1 MYSSYLSDVHY
12 SPQGAAQTAAGQAML
27 ENYLQGVDSQTTI
40 MGTSSSTPIDS
51 LEPALAQIDLSPV
64 TIPALHQNL
73 IGSASLEFPTDIV
86 QTGVASTTF
95 TLANPFTASI
105 NLFEVT
111 AIATY
116 HNLTIGAINHV
127 DMSANPIHADGH
139 ANITSPVLPFNF
151 NLDPLTI
158 IGLITTSAQEHGVDL
173 GPLTSLFQL
182 VIDNPSFHPPVRC
195 FFS

>member
-1 MYSSYLSDVHY
+1 MCSSYPSDVHY

-40 MGTSSSTPIDS
+40 MGTSSSTPIGS

-73 IGSASLEFPTDIV
+73 IGSASLEFPTGIV

-105 NLFEVT
+105 NLLEVT

-127 DMSANPIHADGH
+127 DMSSNPIHANGH
-139 ANITSPVLPFNF
+139 SNITSPVLPFNF

-158 IGLITTSAQEHGVDL
+158 IGLITTSAQEHNVDL

-182 VIDNPSFHPPVRC
+182 VIDNPSFHPPVR
-195 FFS
+195 

>member
-1 MYSSYLSDVHY
+1 
-12 SPQGAAQTAAGQAML
+12 ML

-40 MGTSSSTPIDS
+40 MGTSSSTSIGS
-51 LEPALAQIDLSPV
+51 LEPALAQINLSPV

-95 TLANPFTASI
+95 TLANPFSASI
-105 NLFEVT
+105 NLLEVT

-116 HNLTIGAINHV
+116 HNLTLGAINHV
-127 DMSANPIHADGH
+127 DMSSNPIHANGH
-139 ANITSPVLPFNF
+139 SNITSTVLPFNF

-158 IGLITTSAQEHGVDL
+158 IGLITTSAQEHNVDL

-182 VIDNPSFHPPVRC
+182 VIDNQGFHPPVC
-195 FFS
+195 LKFFSQPAPQ

>member
-1 MYSSYLSDVHY
+1 
-12 SPQGAAQTAAGQAML
+12 
-27 ENYLQGVDSQTTI
+27 
-40 MGTSSSTPIDS
+40 

-73 IGSASLEFPTDIV
+73 IGSASLEFSTDIV

-105 NLFEVT
+105 NLLEVT

-139 ANITSPVLPFNF
+139 SNITSPVLPFNF

-158 IGLITTSAQEHGVDL
+158 IALITTSAQEHGVDL

-182 VIDNPSFHPPVRC
+182 FIDNPSFHPPVRC